1 MNLIQH
7 QTLSLGCRCVRGV
20 TLPCRFGLRCSL
32 NALSLVSRRYSCIQ
46 CTWDGEGSEGTA
58 CGARFVQTSMQFQQI
73 LKCIAEHMFSIHVTY
88 VSGCCIDCNIF
99 FTATPLPHS
108 STYIS
113 NLQSKHIIVWV
124 RLFVDKHETK
134 NPPTASHIF
143 RTYVYIYIYGRR
155 TTIHTRFLF
164 FCIARVD
171 DACCFKLHMTQR
183 AFVAHVVWDASQHH
197 RACRTLCSDAHSQC
211 LFRQPSCDGGCCK
224 HWYIIVS
231 HKRDTII

>member
-46 CTWDGEGSEGTA
+46 CTWDGEASEGTA

-143 RTYVYIYIYGRR
+143 RTYIYIWVTHHHSHAFSVLLYCARWWRVLFQTTHDTTCVCCTCSLRR
-155 TTIHTRFLF
+155 LATPS
-164 FCIARVD
+164 RVSY
-171 DACCFKLHMTQR
+171 AM
-183 AFVAHVVWDASQHH
+183 
-197 RACRTLCSDAHSQC
+197 
-211 LFRQPSCDGGCCK
+211 
-224 HWYIIVS
+224 
-231 HKRDTII
+231 